1 MTAPPSKGIFGD
13 YFDNQKHEQ
22 FPSRFRK
29 QDYSS
34 PKFVQQQ
41 KLKLSGIGTK
51 FQQLMDANLFS
62 YDSPKS
68 SNNTLS
74 RIEIQKEEFKIQK
87 SQSVNKIK
95 NKQFIV
101 FPKIQKSIRDQ
112 QMTERNS
119 LFLQYASVPH
129 ESLLQDKS
137 ISNET
142 IKKIFSQPY
151 IHYQNVKKI
160 RKISP
165 ESKQDHVCKKSV
177 IIPYQD
183 GGYSMQKTTYF
194 KLFQF
199 KKINCILL
207 YYIILYYECLRPGL
221 PNSQNRTKKLTNLSF
236 TKMQWNITNYNA
248 NFALSKKEQE
258 IREILKNSKI
268 KKIPL
273 DLTKELQVQDI
284 TQPTSQQG
292 NKSVNNMHTE
302 FNFFTTYS
310 KSPKNEKTNSPFI
323 TSPSRQS

>member
-1 MTAPPSKGIFGD
+1 MTAPSSKGIFGD
-13 YFDNQKHEQ
+13 YFDNQRNEQ

-51 FQQLMDANLFS
+51 FQQLMEASLFN
-62 YDSPKS
+62 YETPKS
-68 SNNTLS
+68 SNITLS
-74 RIEIQKEEFKIQK
+74 RIESQKEEIRIPK
-87 SQSVNKIK
+87 SQSVSKIK

-101 FPKIQKSIRDQ
+101 FPKIQKSIRDK
-112 QMTERNS
+112 QMTERNN

-137 ISNET
+137 ISSET

-151 IHYQNVKKI
+151 IHHQNVKKI

-165 ESKQDHVCKKSV
+165 ESKQDHVCKKSA

-183 GGYSMQKTTYF
+183 GGYS
-194 KLFQF
+194 
-199 KKINCILL
+199 I
-207 YYIILYYECLRPGL
+207 PGL
-221 PNSQNRTKKLTNLSF
+221 PNSQNRSKKLTNLSF
-236 TKMQWNITNYNA
+236 TKMQWNITNYNT

-258 IREILKNSKI
+258 IREYLKNSKI

-273 DLTKELQVQDI
+273 ELTKEIQDT
-284 TQPTSQQG
+284 TQPNSQQG
-292 NKSVNNMHTE
+292 NKSVNNMHTD

>member
-1 MTAPPSKGIFGD
+1 MSTPSSKGIFGD
-13 YFDNQKHEQ
+13 YFDNQKNEQ

-41 KLKLSGIGTK
+41 KLKLSGFGTK
-51 FQQLMDANLFS
+51 FQQLIDANLFA
-62 YDSPKS
+62 YESPKS

-74 RIEIQKEEFKIQK
+74 RIEIQKKEIKIPK
-87 SQSVNKIK
+87 SQSVSKIK

-129 ESLLQDKS
+129 DSLLQDKS
-137 ISNET
+137 ISSET

-151 IHYQNVKKI
+151 IHHQNVKKI

-183 GGYSMQKTTYF
+183 GGYSM
-194 KLFQF
+194 
-199 KKINCILL
+199 
-207 YYIILYYECLRPGL
+207 PGL
-221 PNSQNRTKKLTNLSF
+221 PNSQNRSKKLTNLSF

-258 IREILKNSKI
+258 IREFLKNSKI

-273 DLTKELQVQDI
+273 NLTKELQQDT

-292 NKSVNNMHTE
+292 NKSVNNMQTE